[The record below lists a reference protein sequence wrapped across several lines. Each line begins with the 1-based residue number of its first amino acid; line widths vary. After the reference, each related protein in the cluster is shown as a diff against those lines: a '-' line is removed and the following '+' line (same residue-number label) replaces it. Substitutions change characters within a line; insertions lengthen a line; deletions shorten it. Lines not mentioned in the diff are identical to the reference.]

1 MGGRAEYRPNLSI
14 VRVLVRWCRV
24 IGVEMSET
32 DFFKIPFHSIDYR
45 LQNDRTHSAWVPCV
59 AFVGRCETIGKGIC
73 RCLSPEHADNELELG
88 IDDLPDGLL
97 KKPGKE
103 QNQLEV
109 AIGDGMEFT
118 IHGDSKN
125 KVKKGK
131 AMLNNINVSR
141 GRVAVG

>member
-1 MGGRAEYRPNLSI
+1 M
-14 VRVLVRWCRV
+14 
-24 IGVEMSET
+24 
-32 DFFKIPFHSIDYR
+32 
-45 LQNDRTHSAWVPCV
+45 
-59 AFVGRCETIGKGIC
+59 C
-73 RCLSPEHADNELELG
+73 RCLSAEHGDNELELG

-131 AMLNNINVSR
+131 AMLNNINVSIR
-141 GRVAVG
+141 EWRNGCVRKHSKILVAN